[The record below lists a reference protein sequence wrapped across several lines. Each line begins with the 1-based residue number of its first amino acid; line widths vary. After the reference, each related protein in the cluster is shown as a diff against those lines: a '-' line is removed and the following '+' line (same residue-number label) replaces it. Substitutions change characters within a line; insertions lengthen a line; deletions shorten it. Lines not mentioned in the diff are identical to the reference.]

1 MHRVILFRR
10 TFLQDS
16 AVVRANNQVRLPI
29 SVGLL
34 MCQSDHRSDR
44 ICRSRFVETA
54 RATFLQSVVYDCPQ
68 FTSTVLDERLRSE
81 VKPTLNVS
89 RLEVEFNRKL
99 PFQYTMKPL
108 AAQLRLQTRSNRSLI
123 AFFLSILRA
132 IREQRTCLAPRA
144 SRERLL
150 RTELGAN
157 AAADALSLIDARL
170 AVNH

>member
-34 MCQSDHRSDR
+34 MCQSDHRSAR

-123 AFFLSILRA
+123 AFFYRFCA
-132 IREQRTCLAPRA
+132 RFANN
-144 SRERLL
+144 ERVLL
-150 RTELGAN
+150 LGRHAN
-157 AAADALSLIDARL
+157 AFFGQSWAQTPQPT
-170 AVNH
+170 H